1 VTQPPVRYENYPP
14 DDTATPAGSPDE
26 HTPVVRPYVPATI
39 PLPPTSGGTSRRT
52 VVGLVIGIPVAGIIL
67 GAMAM
72 NSNARNGSGTGFD
85 NPDNTDNPDNSDD
98 PYGTGDPGSFDEEFS
113 VGSYSSTAP
122 AGWTVHDD
130 GSGTVEVT
138 NGANRLT
145 AVSIDTA
152 TSTLA
157 VEEIA
162 HLAKRH
168 YAGFTG
174 KIGDPV
180 DRSSAELQHAT
191 MDGTGKFQGKAA
203 RLMVE
208 LWIDEEGS
216 GLLVAR
222 VLTAKVASVISA
234 EAQEMLEDLSG
245 DF

>member
-1 VTQPPVRYENYPP
+1 MTQPPVRYENYPP
-14 DDTATPAGSPDE
+14 DDTATPDE
-26 HTPVVRPYVPATI
+26 HTPIVRPYVPVTI
-39 PLPPTSGGTSRRT
+39 PPPPTGEATSRRT

-72 NSNARNGSGTGFD
+72 AMAMNTNARNGSGTGSD
-85 NPDNTDNPDNSDD
+85 NPDNTDNPDDSDD
-98 PYGTGDPGSFDEEFS
+98 PYGTGDPGSFNEEFS

-122 AGWTVHDD
+122 ASWTVHDD

-191 MDGTGKFQGKAA
+191 MDGTGRFQGKAA

>member
-14 DDTATPAGSPDE
+14 DDSASPAGSPDE
-26 HTPVVRPYVPATI
+26 HTPVIRPYVPATI
-39 PLPPTSGGTSRRT
+39 PPPPTSDGTSRRT
-52 VVGLVIGIPVAGIIL
+52 VIGLVIGIPIVGIAL
-67 GAMAM
+67 SAMAM
-72 NSNARNGSGTGFD
+72 NRNPSDGSGDGS
-85 NPDNTDNPDNSDD
+85 PDNSDNTAD
-98 PYGTGDPGSFDEEFS
+98 SGSTDEEFS
-113 VGSYSSTAP
+113 VGDHSATAP
-122 AGWTVHDD
+122 SGWTVHDD
-130 GSGTVEVT
+130 GSGTVEMT

-145 AVSIDTA
+145 AASIDTA

-191 MDGTGKFQGKAA
+191 MDGTGRFQGKAA

-222 VLTAKVASVISA
+222 VLTAKVTSVISA
-234 EAQEMLEDLSG
+234 EAQEMLDDLSG

>member
-1 VTQPPVRYENYPP
+1 MTQPPVRYENYPP
-14 DDTATPAGSPDE
+14 DDSATPD
-26 HTPVVRPYVPATI
+26 
-39 PLPPTSGGTSRRT
+39 
-52 VVGLVIGIPVAGIIL
+52 
-67 GAMAM
+67 
-72 NSNARNGSGTGFD
+72 GSG
-85 NPDNTDNPDNSDD
+85 S
-98 PYGTGDPGSFDEEFS
+98 SDEEFS
-113 VGSYSSTAP
+113 VGGYSSTAP
-122 AGWTVHDD
+122 PGWTVHDD

-152 TSTLA
+152 TSSLA

-162 HLAKRH
+162 HLAKSH

-180 DRSSAELQHAT
+180 DRSSATLQHAT
-191 MDGTGKFQGKAA
+191 MDGTGKFRGKAA

-222 VLTAKVASVISA
+222 VLTAKAASAISA
-234 EAQEMLEDLSG
+234 EAQEVLEELSG
-245 DF
+245 EF